1 MKTLL
6 VVNPATLPAV
16 AGDDELFLRELSM
29 LLREI

>member
-16 AGDDELFLRELSM
+16 AGDDELPPRAVNATS
-29 LLREI
+29 